1 MASNQTNENVKEL
14 INDSFTEMIEVLE
27 AYGESYNIARFLD
40 NLSCLGSNLAENIM
54 EDIVGLD
61 YNHYREDL
69 SLQDAMENFQQQ
81 MQENGLDTD
90 WLENGFEKA
99 KNQKLLNLMVQDPME
114 YLQHQIGKIIS
125 NDRNQ
130 GLRDLFEEVEELVT
144 QPFNNLDL
152 LIAEVK
158 EKLENFLEVEN
169 DQQN

>member
-14 INDSFTEMIEVLE
+14 INDSFNEIIEVLE

-69 SLQDAMENFQQQ
+69 SLQDAMEN
-81 MQENGLDTD
+81 GLDTD

-99 KNQKLLNLMVQDPME
+99 KNQKLLNIMVQDPME
-114 YLQHQIGKIIS
+114 YLQSQIGKIIS

>member
-1 MASNQTNENVKEL
+1 
-14 INDSFTEMIEVLE
+14 
-27 AYGESYNIARFLD
+27 
-40 NLSCLGSNLAENIM
+40 
-54 EDIVGLD
+54 
-61 YNHYREDL
+61 
-69 SLQDAMENFQQQ
+69 

-99 KNQKLLNLMVQDPME
+99 KNQKLLNIMVQDPME

>member
-90 WLENGFEKA
+90 WLENGFETA
-99 KNQKLLNLMVQDPME
+99 KNQKLLNIMVQDPME

-125 NDRNQ
+125 NGRNQ
-130 GLRDLFEEVEELVT
+130 GLRELHLYFDNHQSLRDLFEELEELVT
-144 QPFNNLDL
+144 QPFNRLDL
-152 LIAEVK
+152 LIA
-158 EKLENFLEVEN
+158 
-169 DQQN
+169 

>member
-1 MASNQTNENVKEL
+1 M
-14 INDSFTEMIEVLE
+14 
-27 AYGESYNIARFLD
+27 
-40 NLSCLGSNLAENIM
+40 
-54 EDIVGLD
+54 
-61 YNHYREDL
+61 
-69 SLQDAMENFQQQ
+69 
-81 MQENGLDTD
+81 
-90 WLENGFEKA
+90 
-99 KNQKLLNLMVQDPME
+99 